1 MKLKRYIVVTV
12 ILILT
17 ACNLFA
23 QDGEAGQPGAF
34 LRLGYGVKALG
45 MGSAFTAIAN
55 DGSALLWNPAGL
67 SQLQRTEISGMY
79 SILSMDRQ
87 QNYASLTIPIQN
99 IGSFGIGWLQYGV
112 SDIDKRD
119 VAGNHIGT
127 FSDNEMAIIFGFG
140 NRLGTILSYGASVKY
155 LTHSIDV
162 KKASGLGFDFGFII
176 HDLMDMISFGASLQ
190 SFSSNLKWD
199 SDNNT
204 REEIPSVIKTGL
216 SIKIPQFPILLAAD
230 YEIMEKYYSKLHFGA
245 EYSLL
250 KILLLRA
257 GYNGNNITAGCSFI
271 IKITGSEL
279 QLDYAYDPISEID
292 FSNHRIG
299 ISCKF

>member
-1 MKLKRYIVVTV
+1 MNIKKYIILG
-12 ILILT
+12 ILIFST
-17 ACNLFA
+17 VALFGE
-23 QDGEAGQPGAF
+23 DGESGQAGAY

-67 SQLQRTEISGMY
+67 SQLKRTEISGMY
-79 SILSMDRQ
+79 SLLSLNRQ
-87 QNYASLTIPIQN
+87 QNFASLTIPIQN
-99 IGSFGIGWLQYGV
+99 FGSFGIGWLQYGV

-119 VAGNHIGT
+119 TSGNPLGT

-140 NRLGTILSYGASVKY
+140 NKLGTIISYGASAKY
-155 LTHSIDV
+155 LTHSIDD

-176 HDLMDMISFGASLQ
+176 HDLMDMISLGASLQ
-190 SFSSNLKWD
+190 SFSSYLKWD
-199 SDNNT
+199 SDSKT

-216 SIKIPQFPILLAAD
+216 SIKIPQFPLLLAAD
-230 YEIMEKYYSKLHFGA
+230 YEIMEKYYSKLHLGA
-245 EYSLL
+245 ECSLL

-271 IKITGSEL
+271 IKLKGSEL

-292 FSNHRIG
+292 FSNHRVG